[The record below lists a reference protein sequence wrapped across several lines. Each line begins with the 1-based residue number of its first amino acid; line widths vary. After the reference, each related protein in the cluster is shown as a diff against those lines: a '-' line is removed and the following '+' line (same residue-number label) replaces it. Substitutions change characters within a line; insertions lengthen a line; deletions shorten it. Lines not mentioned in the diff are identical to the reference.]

1 MAYGKQVSSK
11 QAGVAPEQITQ
22 LVRSTEQEFASIV
35 AATNSRITFAQE
47 ALYAY
52 QAMLGNSYLA
62 SVAIN
67 NKPSFALAMQQ
78 IASSGLT
85 LNPAMGLAYLVPRE
99 GKVIADISYR
109 GLMKIATDSRAV
121 DLVVACSVYSLDT
134 FSYNGANDEPVH
146 IYDPFL
152 AKHDRGEF
160 RGVYVKAYL
169 SIGKLLVHP
178 VSAEDVYAA
187 RQLSS
192 AWTNTDP
199 TKKKGPWDT
208 HFDAMAIKTGIKAAR
223 KYWPM
228 TSPVLD
234 NVISYLNE
242 EGGEGFMGAPVTLD
256 TASREMNGPSV
267 ASQGTVVNL
276 HGGAVY
282 ENEPT
287 PMGQP
292 QPSAEPASAGEVYD
306 HRQDPARNQGPIQT
320 EGTANARSAGR
331 DENAVLME
339 RIQQVHDR
347 SMRTGAW
354 QSAFDWAHAQLKG
367 DLLEHA
373 QKVFRKGQSEYQAK
387 QQKTA

>member
-1 MAYGKQVSSK
+1 MAGKQISQQRPSVK
-11 QAGVAPEQITQ
+11 PEQIND
-22 LVRSTEQEFASIV
+22 LVKSTEQDFSNIV
-35 AATNSRITFAQE
+35 SAMNSRMNFAQE

-62 SVAIN
+62 SVAMN
-67 NKPSFALAMQQ
+67 NKASFALAMQQ

-85 LNPAMGLAYLVPRE
+85 LNPAMGLAFLVPRE

-121 DLVVACSVYSLDT
+121 DLVVACSVYSRDT
-134 FSYNGANDEPVH
+134 FSYNGANDEPIHV
-146 IYDPFL
+146 YDPFL

-192 AWTNTDP
+192 AWANTDP
-199 TKKKGPWDT
+199 SKKKGPWDT
-208 HFDAMAIKTGIKAAR
+208 HFDSMAIKTGIKIAR

-228 TSPVLD
+228 TSPALD

-242 EGGEGFMGAPVTLD
+242 EGGEGFVGGAVTLE
-256 TASREMNGPSV
+256 TASREMHGPSSV
-267 ASQGTVVNL
+267 TQTNVVNL
-276 HGGAVY
+276 HEGVVY
-282 ENEPT
+282 DVDPNPVV
-287 PMGQP
+287 QP
-292 QPSAEPASAGEVYD
+292 QADASPVGDSHYAQMD
-306 HRQDPARNQGPIQT
+306 QPRSQGPIRT
-320 EGTANARSAGR
+320 EGEAGAGSSPR
-331 DENAVLME
+331 DVNETLIR
-339 RIQQVHDR
+339 RIDQVHDR

-354 QSAFDWAHAQLKG
+354 QSAFDWATAQLKG
-367 DLLEHA
+367 DLLERA
-373 QKVFRKGQSEYQAK
+373 NKKFRKGQSEYLAK
-387 QQKTA
+387 QKVPA

>member
-1 MAYGKQVSSK
+1 
-11 QAGVAPEQITQ
+11 
-22 LVRSTEQEFASIV
+22 
-35 AATNSRITFAQE
+35 
-47 ALYAY
+47 
-52 QAMLGNSYLA
+52 MLGNSYLA
-62 SVAIN
+62 SVAMG
-67 NKPSFALAMQQ
+67 NKHSFALAMQQ

-121 DLVVACSVYSLDT
+121 DLVVACSVYSHDT

-146 IYDPFL
+146 VYDPFL
-152 AKHDRGEF
+152 AKQDRGEF

-178 VSAEDVYAA
+178 ISAEDVYAA

-192 AWTNTDP
+192 AWTNSDP

-208 HFDAMAIKTGIKAAR
+208 HFDAMAIKTGIKVAR

-242 EGGEGFMGAPVTLD
+242 EGGEGFMGGAVTLD
-256 TASREMNGPSV
+256 TASREMNGPSSG
-267 ASQGTVVNL
+267 SQANVVSL
-276 HGGAVY
+276 HSGVVY
-282 ENEPT
+282 DAEPT
-287 PMGQP
+287 HVGDQP
-292 QPSAEPASAGEVYD
+292 KAHAAPAGESLYV
-306 HRQDPARNQGPIQT
+306 HQDQPLNQGPIHT
-320 EGTANARSAGR
+320 EGTGDARSAAR
-331 DENAVLME
+331 DVNETLIK
-339 RIQQVHDR
+339 RIDQVCER

-354 QSAFDWAHAQLKG
+354 QSAFDWAGAQLKG
-367 DLLEHA
+367 ELLERA
-373 QKVFRKGQSEYQAK
+373 QQIFRKGQSEYLAK
-387 QQKTA
+387 QQKSA

>member
-1 MAYGKQVSSK
+1 MAGKQISQQRPPVK
-11 QAGVAPEQITQ
+11 PEQIND
-22 LVRSTEQEFASIV
+22 LVRSTEQDFSNIV
-35 AATNSRITFAQE
+35 SAMNSRMNFAQE

-62 SVAIN
+62 SVAMN
-67 NKPSFALAMQQ
+67 NKASFALAMQQ

-121 DLVVACSVYSLDT
+121 DLVVACSVYSRDT
-134 FSYNGANDEPVH
+134 FSFNGANDEPIH

-192 AWTNTDP
+192 AWTNSDP

-208 HFDAMAIKTGIKAAR
+208 HFDSMAIKTGIKIAR

-228 TSPVLD
+228 TSPALD

-242 EGGEGFMGAPVTLD
+242 EGGEGFVGGAVTLE
-256 TASREMNGPSV
+256 TASREMHGPSS
-267 ASQGTVVNL
+267 ATQTNVVNL
-276 HGGAVY
+276 HEGF
-282 ENEPT
+282 
-287 PMGQP
+287 
-292 QPSAEPASAGEVYD
+292 VYD
-306 HRQDPARNQGPIQT
+306 TDPNPSGHPQAEASPVGDSRHSQMDQPRNQGPIRT
-320 EGTANARSAGR
+320 EGEVGVGSGPR
-331 DENAVLME
+331 DVNETLIR
-339 RIQQVHDR
+339 RIDQVHDR

-354 QSAFDWAHAQLKG
+354 QSAFDWAAAQLKG
-367 DLLEHA
+367 DLLVRANE
-373 QKVFRKGQSEYQAK
+373 KFRKGQSEYLAK
-387 QQKTA
+387 QKVPA

>member
-1 MAYGKQVSSK
+1 MAGKQISQQRPPVK
-11 QAGVAPEQITQ
+11 PEQIND
-22 LVRSTEQEFASIV
+22 LVRSTEQDFSNIV
-35 AATNSRITFAQE
+35 SAMNSRMNFAQE

-62 SVAIN
+62 SVAMN
-67 NKPSFALAMQQ
+67 NKASFALAMQQ

-121 DLVVACSVYSLDT
+121 DLVVACSVYSRDT
-134 FSYNGANDEPVH
+134 FSFNGANDEPIH

-152 AKHDRGEF
+152 AKQERGEF

-192 AWTNTDP
+192 AWTNSDP

-208 HFDAMAIKTGIKAAR
+208 HFDSMAIKTGIKIAR

-228 TSPVLD
+228 TSPALD

-242 EGGEGFMGAPVTLD
+242 EGGEGFVGGAVTLE
-256 TASREMNGPSV
+256 TASREMHGPSS
-267 ASQGTVVNL
+267 ATQTNVVNL
-276 HGGAVY
+276 HEGV
-282 ENEPT
+282 
-287 PMGQP
+287 
-292 QPSAEPASAGEVYD
+292 VYD
-306 HRQDPARNQGPIQT
+306 TDPNPGGHPQADASPVGDSRHSQMDQPRNQGPIRT
-320 EGTANARSAGR
+320 EGEVGVGSAPR
-331 DENAVLME
+331 DVNETLIR
-339 RIQQVHDR
+339 RIDQVHDR

-354 QSAFDWAHAQLKG
+354 QSAFDWAAAQLKG
-367 DLLEHA
+367 DLLVRANE
-373 QKVFRKGQSEYQAK
+373 KFRKGQSEYLAK
-387 QQKTA
+387 QKVSA